1 MACERPTERVS
12 TLQER
17 NNILAAAKVKY
28 NGYINDMRSR
38 SVEGDREINTSIIEL
53 MNEMLNNN
61 ESTADRIK
69 TEQNSLGQMEESL
82 KVNTN
87 YLKTLRDRIEHSEDS
102 KLVISNRINYSKERT
117 ESVSKQFAVYLSII
131 ILLFLGEMA
140 VLFFV

>member
-38 SVEGDREINTSIIEL
+38 SVEGDSEINTAIIEL

-69 TEQNSLGQMEESL
+69 TEKNSLGQMEESL

-87 YLKTLRDRIEHSEDS
+87 YLKTLRDRIEHNEDS

>member
-1 MACERPTERVS
+1 MSCERPTDKVS
-12 TLQER
+12 TLQGR
-17 NNILAAAKVKY
+17 NEILRAAKEKY
-28 NGYINDMRSR
+28 NGYINDLSKKTQ
-38 SVEGDREINTSIIEL
+38 VDKEINNSIIEL

-61 ESTADRIK
+61 KKTADRIK
-69 TEQNSLGQMEESL
+69 TEKNSLKNIEDSL

-102 KLVISNRINYSKERT
+102 KLVIANRINYSKERT

-131 ILLFLGEMA
+131 VLLFLGEMA

>member
-1 MACERPTERVS
+1 MSCERPTERVS

-17 NNILAAAKVKY
+17 NEILRAAKAKY

-38 SVEGDREINTSIIEL
+38 SVEGDSEINTAIIEL
-53 MNEMLNNN
+53 MNQMLINN
-61 ESTADRIK
+61 ESTANRIK
-69 TEQNSLGQMEESL
+69 TEKNSLGQMEESL

-87 YLKTLRDRIEHSEDS
+87 YLKTLRDRIEHNEDS

>member
-38 SVEGDREINTSIIEL
+38 SVEGDLEINTSIIEL

-69 TEQNSLGQMEESL
+69 TEKNSLGQMEESL

-87 YLKTLRDRIEHSEDS
+87 YLKTLRDRIEHNEDS

-131 ILLFLGEMA
+131 VLLFLGEMA

>member
-69 TEQNSLGQMEESL
+69 TEKNSLGQMEESL

-117 ESVSKQFAVYLSII
+117 ESVSKQFAVYVSIL

-140 VLFFV
+140 VLVFV

>member
-1 MACERPTERVS
+1 MSCERPTERVS

-17 NNILAAAKVKY
+17 NEILRAAKAKY

-38 SVEGDREINTSIIEL
+38 SVEGDSEINTAIINL

-61 ESTADRIK
+61 ESTANRIK